1 MIYKQS
7 LGILTALCAQL
18 LAVFLSLVLPVPY
31 TSMYNMEEEL
41 TAKRMG
47 TVEEFS
53 DLAAFLCSEQAAY
66 ISGQSI
72 SIDGGNS
79 TNFY

>member
-1 MIYKQS
+1 
-7 LGILTALCAQL
+7 
-18 LAVFLSLVLPVPY
+18 
-31 TSMYNMEEEL
+31 MENEL

-79 TNFY
+79 TNFYWPLIFLEDLCWMSCIQKELFLQG